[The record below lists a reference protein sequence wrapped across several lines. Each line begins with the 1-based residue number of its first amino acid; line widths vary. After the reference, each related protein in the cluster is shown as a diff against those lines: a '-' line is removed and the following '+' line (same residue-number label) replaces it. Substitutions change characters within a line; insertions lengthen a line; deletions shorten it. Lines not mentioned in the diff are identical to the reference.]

1 MDDSEQEYFVA
12 GMHEALITE
21 LSKIRALKVISRT
34 SVMRYRE
41 RKPPIPEIA
50 DELGVEALIEG
61 SVLRAGN
68 QVRITAQLIH
78 GTTDEHLWAES
89 YERDL
94 RSVLVLQSEVARAI
108 AREIQIVVTP
118 EEEKR
123 LTSAGTI
130 DDEAYDAYLKGRYFL
145 DQLGQEPT
153 VRKAMGYFNQA
164 LEKDPNF
171 ALAYASLAGS
181 YLHLQLLSPEPPKKV
196 YPRAKEFADKALQLD
211 DSLAESHT
219 IMGYIQM
226 VYEWDW
232 AGAERSFK
240 RALWLNPGHSNAHAL
255 YAGFLNYNGAIGEG
269 PV

>member
-89 YERDL
+89 YFLLL
-94 RSVLVLQSEVARAI
+94 RIHRKPRLAPVLKVLTLL
-108 AREIQIVVTP
+108 IQI
-118 EEEKR
+118 
-123 LTSAGTI
+123 
-130 DDEAYDAYLKGRYFL
+130 LKLRVA
-145 DQLGQEPT
+145 
-153 VRKAMGYFNQA
+153 VRMRRPFARSSG
-164 LEKDPNF
+164 
-171 ALAYASLAGS
+171 ALAGCSPAFPAGS
-181 YLHLQLLSPEPPKKV
+181 Y
-196 YPRAKEFADKALQLD
+196 R
-211 DSLAESHT
+211 
-219 IMGYIQM
+219 
-226 VYEWDW
+226 
-232 AGAERSFK
+232 RS
-240 RALWLNPGHSNAHAL
+240 WH
-255 YAGFLNYNGAIGEG
+255 
-269 PV
+269 